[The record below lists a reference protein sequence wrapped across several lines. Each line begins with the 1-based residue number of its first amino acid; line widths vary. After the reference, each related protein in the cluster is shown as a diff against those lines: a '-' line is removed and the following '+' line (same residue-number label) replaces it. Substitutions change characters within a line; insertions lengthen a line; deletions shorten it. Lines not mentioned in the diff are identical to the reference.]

1 MPSALALGRAP
12 DTFNESPGV
21 STQQGSPAEAQV
33 GLSCTQLSRAALCLA
48 NEEHALLQNPG
59 TLVMC
64 LQGAYC
70 NNSRK
75 VIQSKLIKT
84 LHLLILQYKEAG
96 RRGNKDMMV
105 LIE

>member
-1 MPSALALGRAP
+1 
-12 DTFNESPGV
+12 
-21 STQQGSPAEAQV
+21 
-33 GLSCTQLSRAALCLA
+33 
-48 NEEHALLQNPG
+48 
-59 TLVMC
+59 MC